1 MTAEIKGITE
11 TNDMKRHHDK
21 REEADLFKED
31 CIKCLQKKIKTEIQS
46 TGRRE
51 QKYGRKIK
59 IHGVR
64 EERLRCCGNSPRDN
78 GKGF

>member
-31 CIKCLQKKIKTEIQS
+31 CIKCLQKKIKTESSFSEVNQ
-46 TGRRE
+46 
-51 QKYGRKIK
+51 
-59 IHGVR
+59 
-64 EERLRCCGNSPRDN
+64 RLSCRSHWRLED
-78 GKGF
+78 

>member
-31 CIKCLQKKIKTEIQS
+31 CIKCLQKKILNKNKS
-46 TGRRE
+46 S
-51 QKYGRKIK
+51 
-59 IHGVR
+59 
-64 EERLRCCGNSPRDN
+64 EERVQSKN
-78 GKGF
+78 KI